1 MKVFSRFIAGNPIF
15 CLHLRHHT
23 NKYKINMLDLTSLLI
38 LDEVIDEAERE
49 EKENE
54 NE

>member
-1 MKVFSRFIAGNPIF
+1 
-15 CLHLRHHT
+15 
-23 NKYKINMLDLTSLLI
+23 LDLTSLLI
-38 LDEVIDEAERE
+38 LDELIDEAERE